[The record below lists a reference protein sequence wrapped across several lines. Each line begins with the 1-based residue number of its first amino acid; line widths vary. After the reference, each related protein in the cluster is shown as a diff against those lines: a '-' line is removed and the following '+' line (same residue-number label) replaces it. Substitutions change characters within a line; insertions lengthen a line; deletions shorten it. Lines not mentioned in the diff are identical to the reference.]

1 MKKKTKNLIVYIPLV
16 IILQMIAVFFIVG
29 NIELE
34 NRYYEAGI
42 IFAIILIGNLIILIL
57 KKYYNKNW
65 SLRTNF

>member
-42 IFAIILIGNLIILIL
+42 IFAIILIGNLIILLL

>member
-42 IFAIILIGNLIILIL
+42 IFAIILIGNLIILLL
-57 KKYYNKNW
+57 KKYYNKN
-65 SLRTNF
+65 